1 MRKIKV
7 ITDVTDLK
15 DAELDVESSN
25 AVKGLKGN
33 TKFTFTG
40 TTFTDFETD
49 TKGYHD
55 SLAAL
60 ATGGKIAVTAKNEAR
75 VKLEKSFSAVA
86 VIVNQQA
93 EGDLAILQTT
103 GMELSKQP
111 SHQQQPLPVNFRV
124 ENGTN
129 GDINVAVDKSA
140 VTDYG
145 TVFAYTPV
153 ANAPANINNW
163 TLKFVNKHNAVIK
176 GLPAGVAYLFSAA
189 YKGSDDEDLVW
200 AAAITKYVSN

>member
-1 MRKIKV
+1 MRKFKV
-7 ITDVTDLK
+7 ITDVSDLK
-15 DAELDVESSN
+15 NAELDVESSN
-25 AVKGLKGN
+25 TVKGLKGN
-33 TKFTFTG
+33 TKFTFAG
-40 TTFTDFETD
+40 TEFTDFETD
-49 TKGYHD
+49 TKSYHD
-55 SLAAL
+55 SMGDL
-60 ATGGKIAVTAKNEAR
+60 ATGGKTAVTAKNATR
-75 VKLEKSFSAVA
+75 DKLEKSYSVVA

-93 EGDLAILQTT
+93 DGDLAKLQTT

-129 GDINVAVDKSA
+129 GDINVAVDKSNVA
-140 VTDYG
+140 DYG
-145 TVFAYTPV
+145 TVFAYTPSTG
-153 ANAPANINNW
+153 ASTDINKW

-200 AAAITKYVSN
+200 AAPITKYVSN